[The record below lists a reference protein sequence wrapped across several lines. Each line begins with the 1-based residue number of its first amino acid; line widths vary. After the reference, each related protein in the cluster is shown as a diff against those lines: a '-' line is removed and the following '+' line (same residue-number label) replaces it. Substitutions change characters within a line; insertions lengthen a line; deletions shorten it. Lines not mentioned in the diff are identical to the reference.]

1 MKRVHYSKQEESYLA
16 YQGVAQLWQYADD
29 ARQATLPD
37 EALALLRHTS
47 GFAEFVEQ
55 LLVLR
60 LVEDPVPETEDAGH
74 YDWLDE
80 EAPTE
85 EPEDDDARATAL
97 AIDAQE
103 MLGVAWR
110 WHTDIAGR
118 AQPMTGHYAHAF
130 FMSWVSVA
138 QLFYLSHETEPQ
150 RLDELRR
157 WRAQDYTH
165 YQRVAA
171 AHTIEISALPL
182 SMYSL
187 QDLWVAVRLIVD
199 SSFYRDAYSQDMKR
213 YFYALFYRYCELI
226 SAAQSDI
233 ELVVDNPMFIAH
245 QGARDPDEAGN
256 EDTDLEDEDTY
267 NAYKK
272 ISIPLTATLSLSSA
286 YVYDGQTLFYSQFY
300 RLLLSD
306 RLATLCTVSPLRLR
320 TPLTAEGTAQC
331 MAAWQTMLKAVC
343 QDPELAQFVL
353 TDFKCQLQQLHLHH
367 GETEQYKRHYPRSQ
381 ASPNEVLR
389 LMRASDHQAVL
400 QIHATP
406 LLEILKR
413 HCEQEDGT
421 QYEHEVFYM
430 TRQATAR
437 WFAFRNTKG
446 HKALME
452 FFVMEQL
459 VSLEQL
465 DALTLR
471 GAREP
476 PLLLSLMRVY
486 YVVEGEYVYRA
497 SDFVHAHLLWLS
509 RLWQRGLIEAQH
521 IHPALRPCIP
531 LFDSNLNTGDATR
544 SNQ

>member
-1 MKRVHYSKQEESYLA
+1 MKRVHYSKQEEAHLEYPGA
-16 YQGVAQLWQYADD
+16 AQLWQYAED
-29 ARQATLPD
+29 ARQSTLPD

-60 LVEDPVPETEDAGH
+60 LTDDTQPGEDATGQ
-74 YDWLDE
+74 YDWLNAE
-80 EAPTE
+80 PVA
-85 EPEDDDARATAL
+85 EPEEDDADARATAL

-138 QLFYLSHETEPQ
+138 QLFYLSHETETL

-165 YQRVAA
+165 YQRVAR

-182 SMYSL
+182 CMYSL

-226 SAAQSDI
+226 SVAQGDI
-233 ELVVDNPMFIAH
+233 ELVVDNPMFIA
-245 QGARDPDEAGN
+245 QGARDPEAGD
-256 EDTDLEDEDTY
+256 EDGDLDDEDTY

-272 ISIPLTATLSLSSA
+272 ISIPVTPTLSLSSA

-306 RLATLCTVSPLRLR
+306 RLATLCTVSPLRLSNALS
-320 TPLTAEGTAQC
+320 TEGGAQC
-331 MAAWQTMLKAVC
+331 QTAWLMMLQAVC

-421 QYEHEVFYM
+421 QYEREVFYM
-430 TRQATAR
+430 TRQATSR
-437 WFAFRNTKG
+437 WFAFRRVKG

-471 GAREP
+471 SAREP
-476 PLLLSLMRVY
+476 PLLLSLMRLY
-486 YVVEGEYVYRA
+486 YVVEGERVYCA
-497 SDFVHAHLLWLS
+497 SDFVHAYVLWLA
-509 RLWQRGLIEAQH
+509 RLA
-521 IHPALRPCIP
+521 ARP
-531 LFDSNLNTGDATR
+531 D
-544 SNQ
+544 